1 MEEGNTSIKYMETII
16 KTADSI
22 KVVEMQEVVKEE
34 YKRDELE
41 AELEAVL
48 SEIKNY
54 DIIVANRLGYLN
66 ARKLRLQ
73 TLLSNK

>member
-1 MEEGNTSIKYMETII
+1 METII

-34 YKRDELE
+34 YKRDELK
-41 AELEAVL
+41 AELEAVD

-54 DIIVANRLGYLN
+54 DTIVARRLEYLN